1 MALVKY
7 GFTREEVMWMP
18 ISEMYDYI
26 QLINNQIEEEK
37 EANSSKTLNEKSDTP
52 TLRDVYRGPFN

>member
-7 GFTREEVMWMP
+7 GFTREEVLWMP

-37 EANSSKTLNEKSDTP
+37 EANSKKTFNEKSETP
-52 TLRDVYRGPFN
+52 MLSDVYRGPFN